1 MRAIDVPSPDQKTHF
16 TGLQVAASLSLP
28 VKDDPRMNNPTSPL
42 VTPTRRKGH
51 ASLRRGRVSAP
62 GHVYFLTFGTRDRR
76 PVFRDAAPASTM
88 AAALGGGTLDGA
100 TLFLAWVVM
109 PDHVHLLMEL
119 SAPESL
125 SVAVARIKSGS
136 SRRVNAVLQRR
147 GTLWASGY
155 HDHAL
160 RSEESLEPVVEYLLA
175 NPMRAGLVARPEE
188 YEFAWSRWRR

>member
-1 MRAIDVPSPDQKTHF
+1 
-16 TGLQVAASLSLP
+16 
-28 VKDDPRMNNPTSPL
+28 
-42 VTPTRRKGH
+42 
-51 ASLRRGRVSAP
+51 
-62 GHVYFLTFGTRDRR
+62 
-76 PVFRDAAPASTM
+76 M
-88 AAALGGGTLDGA
+88 AAALAGGTLGGA
-100 TLFLAWVVM
+100 NVFLAWVVM
-109 PDHVHLLMEL
+109 PDHVHLLMKL

-175 NPMRAGLVARPEE
+175 NLIRA
-188 YEFAWSRWRR
+188 